1 MIRLAL
7 LLLFCC
13 PTFYVSGQPST
24 AAQAQQQAFRVE
36 QQIYNDQG
44 LLKALQ
50 DNMEIERFWNTQP
63 TSSTRS
69 LGLLHT
75 QLNAIAA
82 TAQQQQFEAAAQQ
95 LATIPP
101 SALPINSHLHGR
113 YLLLK
118 AWINWANGNYPIAM
132 TEADSACII
141 LIHNKDLEGAT
152 YARLMG
158 AYSAYDHPQMPY
170 KQLKK
175 RIQSVYKV
183 GGKKIAPDALVYRY
197 LFQLHG
203 AILHQQGAIESAIE
217 RYLWGLKH
225 QRQSMRQS
233 TNDRDSLRLAEYYHQ
248 LGRLYSER
256 GNIDQ
261 SSGYYEQALD
271 LYKALNNVG
280 EQLKISVRLAQLQEQ
295 QGNRYKLHYYTYRL
309 PQIIE
314 AYQATPA
321 EQRRSKT
328 FTHLAQAYFYQQ
340 THRPQA
346 LLDYYKK
353 TLPTIERE
361 QLAPHRAHEY
371 LAWAHLQL
379 DDATAASQ
387 DYRRALTLMQKHY
400 GEKDSRTAALYQSL
414 ADLALH
420 QNDPI
425 LSRHYLDLG
434 IALLAPTP
442 IVPFAPEHYLEPK
455 QAALLYQR
463 RAQLELT
470 AQNYAAAQSDLD
482 RAIALLYY
490 GRRHY
495 LGEAAKLLSA
505 QRLRPLYELAALA
518 AWRQYEAAPSPVLLE
533 QLFGYTER
541 SKGSALQESLLKYR
555 NRYAYKGEGLPTKLI
570 EQEEALLVQLGRFKE
585 QKLAAKRAQQTE
597 VVQHYEAAIFETQ
610 ETLQALERQLSKD
623 YPHYQAW
630 QQKPNKGVTL
640 AMVQKTL
647 KDDQLLLEY
656 LLTDSLCLIWY
667 ISADEVEL
675 VHLEKYHPKH
685 LKKQVA
691 LLHSSF
697 SDVYRTERDSSLK
710 AQWIK
715 QAHTF
720 YQKYVQHPMLEGKRT
735 LIVVPDRGL
744 YYIPFEALLTQSAS
758 PHTAYKSL
766 PYLLRTYAVHYHY
779 SAGLLDYAMQQ
790 KTLPS
795 GRILGFAAS
804 YGRQNDYQ
812 TLSIAL
818 QQVRSYE
825 EVQTHNASPPIPGT
839 LEELEAL
846 ERQYRGCFLEYEQA
860 NERMFKSEFNSSEFG
875 VVHLAM
881 HGLVDYR
888 DPAYSSLVFTENL
901 DVLEDNLLYAY
912 EIQHLQGQKVNLVV
926 LSACKT
932 GYGRYAKGE
941 GIISLGRSFMQA
953 GAPSVVMTLWEINDE
968 STADLMVLFYEG
980 LAKGLPK
987 NEALQEAKLAY
998 IDAQTSLGAHPFFW
1012 ASAVCIGNPAPIA
1025 IYERHPFWM
1034 VALILIGLLIAVGV
1048 SWKVLLH

>member
-7 LLLFCC
+7 LLLFCHA
-13 PTFYVSGQPST
+13 TFYLSGQPST
-24 AAQAQQQAFRVE
+24 AAQAQRQALRVE
-36 QQIYNDQG
+36 QQIYNDQA
-44 LLKALQ
+44 LAKALQ
-50 DNMEIERFWNTQP
+50 DNREIEQFWSDQP
-63 TSSTRS
+63 ASSTRS

-75 QLNAIAA
+75 RLNTIAA
-82 TAQQQQFEAAAQQ
+82 TAQQQQFKAAAQQ
-95 LATIPP
+95 LAAIPP
-101 SALPINSHLHGR
+101 TALPVNSRLHGR
-113 YLLLK
+113 YLLLE
-118 AWINWANGNYPIAM
+118 AWVHWASGNYPIAM
-132 TEADSACII
+132 AEADSAYTI
-141 LIHNKDLEGAT
+141 LVHNKDFEGAA
-152 YARLMG
+152 YAGLMG
-158 AYSAYDHPQMPY
+158 AYSAYYSPQMPY

-175 RIQSVYKV
+175 RIQSVYDV
-183 GGKKIAPDALVYRY
+183 GGEKIAPEALIYRY

-203 AILHQQGAIESAIE
+203 SILYQQGAIESAID
-217 RYLWGLKH
+217 RYLLGLRR
-225 QRQSMRQS
+225 QRQSMRQF
-233 TNDRDSLRLAEYYHQ
+233 TNGRDSLRLAQYYHQ

-261 SSGYYEQALD
+261 SSGYYEQALG
-271 LYKALNNVG
+271 LYEALNNIG
-280 EQLKISVRLAQLQEQ
+280 EQLKLNVRLAQLQEQ
-295 QGNRYKLHYYTYRL
+295 QDNRYKLHYYTSRL

-314 AYQATPA
+314 AYQAAPA

-353 TLPTIERE
+353 MLPTIERE
-361 QLAPHRAHEY
+361 QLAPHRAHQY

-379 DDATAASQ
+379 DDAAAARR
-387 DYRRALTLMQKHY
+387 DYLRALTLIQERY
-400 GEKDSRTAALYQSL
+400 GKKDSRAAALYQSL

-420 QNDPI
+420 QNDPV
-425 LSRHYLDLG
+425 LMRHYLNLG
-434 IALLAPTP
+434 IAQLAPTSTT
-442 IVPFAPEHYLEPK
+442 PFAPERYLEPK
-455 QAALLYQR
+455 RAALLYQQ
-463 RAQLELT
+463 RAQLELMV
-470 AQNYAAAQSDLD
+470 QDYAAAQSDFD
-482 RAIALLYY
+482 CAIALLYY

-495 LGEAAKLLSA
+495 LGDAAKLLSA
-505 QRLRPLYELAALA
+505 EQLRPLYELAALA
-518 AWRQYEAAPSPVLLE
+518 AWRQYEVSPSPALLE

-555 NRYAYKGEGLPTKLI
+555 NRYAHKGKGVPTELLQ
-570 EQEEALLVQLGRFKE
+570 QEETLLVQLGRFKE
-585 QKLAAKRAQQTE
+585 QKLAAERAQQNE
-597 VVQHYEAAIFETQ
+597 MVQRYEAAIFETQ
-610 ETLQALERQLSKD
+610 EALQALERQLSKD
-623 YPHYQAW
+623 YSHYQAW
-630 QQKPNKGVTL
+630 QQEPHKGLTL
-640 AMVQKTL
+640 AMVQQTL

-667 ISADEVEL
+667 ISANEAAL
-675 VHLEKYHPKH
+675 VHLEEYNPKR
-685 LKKQVA
+685 LKKQVD

-715 QAHTF
+715 QAHIF
-720 YQKYVQHPMLEGKRT
+720 YQQYVQHPMLEGKRA
-735 LIVVPDRGL
+735 LIVVPDKGL
-744 YYIPFEALLTQSAS
+744 YYIPFEALLTQSVS
-758 PHTAYKSL
+758 SRTAYKSL

-779 SAGLLDYAMQQ
+779 SASLLDYAMQQ
-790 KTLPS
+790 NALPS
-795 GRILGFAAS
+795 GKILGFAAS

-812 TLSIAL
+812 TLSVAI

-839 LEELEAL
+839 LEELDGL
-846 ERQYRGCFLEYEQA
+846 ERRYQGHFLEYEQA

-888 DPAYSSLVFTENL
+888 NPAYSSLVFTENL

-932 GYGRYAKGE
+932 GYGRYAQGE

-953 GAPSVVMTLWEINDE
+953 GAPSVVMTLWEINDA

-980 LAKGLPK
+980 LAEGLPK
-987 NEALQEAKLAY
+987 NEALQQAKLAY
-998 IDAQTSLGAHPFFW
+998 IDAQTSFGAHPFFW
-1012 ASAVCIGNPAPIA
+1012 ASAVCIGNPTPIA
-1025 IYERHPFWM
+1025 ISERHPFWM
-1034 VALILIGLLIAVGV
+1034 IALILMGLLIAVGL
-1048 SWKVLLH
+1048 SWKFLLQ